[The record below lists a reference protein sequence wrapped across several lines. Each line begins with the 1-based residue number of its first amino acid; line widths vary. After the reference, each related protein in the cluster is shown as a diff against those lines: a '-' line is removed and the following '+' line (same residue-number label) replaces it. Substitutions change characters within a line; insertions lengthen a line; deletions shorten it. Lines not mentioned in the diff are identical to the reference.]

1 VIKKK
6 VLIISDWIPY
16 PVENGMQLPIAEYVR
31 ILRHS
36 ISFDLFLISNYNCEN
51 DTDISNSVPY
61 FSIIRKIKSKRKSK
75 LSRIVGEILLI
86 EPFYSEFDFE
96 DFDVSSYDAV
106 WFSNAKIA
114 SLAKKKMFSNSNL
127 VLSTHDAI
135 YYAYFERMK
144 STLLRNHSFSILSF
158 FNLMRLPFIILNE
171 KSYLKKFNVIQ
182 VQTNLEKNR
191 LLKIVK
197 KGLFEK
203 IHVIPNGTKQELISV
218 IPNLSTNNIL
228 YMSHM
233 ILGKEIEVNA
243 FLDNIWRNVVR
254 LNSSLNLFIIGALP
268 SDFKTE
274 FYSQYKNVHF
284 VGFVES
290 VEDIFN
296 SKSLTI
302 IPNYQSSGFINRLY
316 DTICAGVPF
325 VISEKIA
332 KTHEGIEKLNIGKV
346 AHNDDEYIRMIIQ
359 MFDDRDLL
367 KTYSSNAKTY
377 ALYLNSW
384 EKSALKL
391 GNLIS

>member
-1 VIKKK
+1 
-6 VLIISDWIPY
+6 
-16 PVENGMQLPIAEYVR
+16 MQLPIAEYVR